1 VRSWPGGEQALVRW
15 RRVLLV
21 LLMIACVPVIVLV
34 MIIVHE
40 VGHTV
45 LARVLG
51 DGRATF
57 TLYSSHCIGCNLYD
71 SQRLSPMANVAVSLG
86 GVLFTGL
93 ATVAALGAACWRRRP
108 SWLPRWLLIELAAV
122 CFVGDFLWQ
131 IVQAAL
137 LPVPVREPVG
147 WGLGY
152 TDLNAA
158 VSFFSQATGWSHPA
172 AAGLGVALAVLYG
185 AAVGALARRAMLM
198 ARRPDRRGRSD
209 SAARPDAARHV

>member
-1 VRSWPGGEQALVRW
+1 VVRW
-15 RRVLLV
+15 QRRLLLA
-21 LLMIACVPVIVLV
+21 LLMVGCAPVITVA

-45 LARVLG
+45 VARLLG

-71 SQRLSPMANVAVSLG
+71 SQRLSPLGNVAVSLG

-93 ATVAALGAACWRRRP
+93 LTVGALGVLSWRRRP
-108 SWLPRWLLIELAAV
+108 SWLPRSLLVELAAI
-122 CFVGDFLWQ
+122 CFVGDFIWQ
-131 IVQAAL
+131 IIEAAQ
-137 LPVPVREPVG
+137 LPVPAREPVG

-158 VSFFSQATGWSHPA
+158 VSFFSEATGWSHA
-172 AAGLGVALAVLYG
+172 TAASIGIAAGVLYTTAVAVLAG
-185 AAVGALARRAMLM
+185 RARRSV
-198 ARRPDRRGRSD
+198 ARQTSSLR
-209 SAARPDAARHV
+209 

>member
-1 VRSWPGGEQALVRW
+1 MVRR

-21 LLMIACVPVIVLV
+21 LLIIVCVPAITLV

-45 LARVLG
+45 VARVLG

-71 SQRLSPMANVAVSLG
+71 SQRFSPMANVAVSLG

-93 ATVAALGAACWRRRP
+93 ATVMALGTACWRRRP

-158 VSFFSQATGWSHPA
+158 VSFFSQATGWSHAA
-172 AAGLGVALAVLYG
+172 AAGLGIALAVLYT
-185 AAVGALARRAMLM
+185 AAVAAVAYRAMLM
-198 ARRPDRRGRSD
+198 ARLPDRRVRSD
-209 SAARPDAARHV
+209 SAAHTDATRHV

>member
-1 VRSWPGGEQALVRW
+1 LVRW

-21 LLMIACVPVIVLV
+21 LLMIVCVAVITLV

-45 LARVLG
+45 VARVLG

-93 ATVAALGAACWRRRP
+93 VTVAALGTLCWSRRP
-108 SWLPRWLLIELAAV
+108 SWLPRWLLIEVAAV

-131 IVQAAL
+131 MVQAAL
-137 LPVPVREPVG
+137 LPVPAREPVG

-158 VSFFSQATGWSHPA
+158 VSFFSQATGWSHA
-172 AAGLGVALAVLYG
+172 VAAGIGIAAAVLYTG
-185 AAVGALARRAMLM
+185 AVAALARRAMLLT
-198 ARRPDRRGRSD
+198 RRSDNHVRSD
-209 SAARPDAARHV
+209 SAAHPDATRYA

>member
-1 VRSWPGGEQALVRW
+1 LVRW
-15 RRVLLV
+15 RRVLLA
-21 LLMIACVPVIVLV
+21 LLMIVCVAVITLV

-45 LARVLG
+45 VARVLG

-93 ATVAALGAACWRRRP
+93 VTVAALGTLCWSRRP
-108 SWLPRWLLIELAAV
+108 SWLPRWLLIEVAAV

-137 LPVPVREPVG
+137 LPVPAREPVG

-158 VSFFSQATGWSHPA
+158 VSFFSQATGCSHA
-172 AAGLGVALAVLYG
+172 VAAGIGIAAGVLYAG
-185 AAVGALARRAMLM
+185 AVAALARRAMLLT
-198 ARRPDRRGRSD
+198 RRSD
-209 SAARPDAARHV
+209 NHVRSDRAAHHPDATRHA

>member
-1 VRSWPGGEQALVRW
+1 LDRW
-15 RRVLLV
+15 RRLQRVLV
-21 LLMIACVPVIVLV
+21 VIVCVPISTFV

-45 LARVLG
+45 VARVLG

-93 ATVAALGAACWRRRP
+93 VTLAALGAACWPRRP
-108 SWLPRWLLIELAAV
+108 SWLPRWLLIEVAAV

-137 LPVPVREPVG
+137 LPVPAREPVG

-158 VSFFSQATGWSHPA
+158 VSFFSQATGWNHAA
-172 AAGLGVALAVLYG
+172 AAGIGIAAGVLYTAAVAALAHRAML
-185 AAVGALARRAMLM
+185 LARRS
-198 ARRPDRRGRSD
+198 DHVRSD
-209 SAARPDAARHV
+209 SAAHPEATRYA

>member
-1 VRSWPGGEQALVRW
+1 VVPW
-15 RRVLLV
+15 RRVLLA
-21 LLMIACVPVIVLV
+21 LLVIGCVPVITLA

-45 LARVLG
+45 VARLLG

-71 SQRLSPMANVAVSLG
+71 SQRLGPLANAAVSLG

-93 ATVAALGAACWRRRP
+93 LTVGALGVLGWRRRP
-108 SWLPRWLLIELAAV
+108 SWLPSWLLVEVAAIS
-122 CFVGDFLWQ
+122 FVGDFLWQ
-131 IVQAAL
+131 IIQAAQ
-137 LPVPVREPVG
+137 LPVPAREPVG

-158 VSFFSQATGWSHPA
+158 VSFFSEGTGWSHA
-172 AAGLGVALAVLYG
+172 AATSIGIAAGALYMTAVAVLAG
-185 AAVGALARRAMLM
+185 RARRSV
-198 ARRPDRRGRSD
+198 ARQTSSQADQVSTSAEAGR
-209 SAARPDAARHV
+209 

>member
-1 VRSWPGGEQALVRW
+1 LVRW

-21 LLMIACVPVIVLV
+21 LLVILCVPVVTFV

-45 LARVLG
+45 VARMLG

-71 SQRLSPMANVAVSLG
+71 SQRLSPLANVAVSLG

-93 ATVAALGAACWRRRP
+93 VTVAALGTACSRRRP

-158 VSFFSQATGWSHPA
+158 VSFFSQATGWSHA
-172 AAGLGVALAVLYG
+172 AAAALGIALAVLYT
-185 AAVGALARRAMLM
+185 AAVVTLANR
-198 ARRPDRRGRSD
+198 ARRPGRRSD
-209 SAARPDAARHV
+209 SRVRSDNVGRTVSSS

>member
-1 VRSWPGGEQALVRW
+1 LVRW

-21 LLMIACVPVIVLV
+21 LLMIVCVAVITLV

-45 LARVLG
+45 VARVLG

-93 ATVAALGAACWRRRP
+93 VTVAALGTLCWSRRP
-108 SWLPRWLLIELAAV
+108 SWLPRWLLIEVAAV

-137 LPVPVREPVG
+137 LPVPAREPVG

-158 VSFFSQATGWSHPA
+158 VSFFSQATGWSHA
-172 AAGLGVALAVLYG
+172 VAAGIGIAAGVLYTV
-185 AAVGALARRAMLM
+185 AVAALARRAMLLT
-198 ARRPDRRGRSD
+198 RRSD
-209 SAARPDAARHV
+209 NHVRSDRAAHPDATRYA

>member
-1 VRSWPGGEQALVRW
+1 LVRW
-15 RRVLLV
+15 RRILLALV
-21 LLMIACVPVIVLV
+21 VFICLPVITFV

-45 LARVLG
+45 VARVLG

-57 TLYSSHCIGCNLYD
+57 ILYSGHCIGCNLYD

-86 GVLFTGL
+86 GVLFTAL
-93 ATVAALGAACWRRRP
+93 ATVAALGTLCWSRRP
-108 SWLPRWLLIELAAV
+108 PWLPRWLLIEVAAV

-137 LPVPVREPVG
+137 LPVPAREPVG

-158 VSFFSQATGWSHPA
+158 VSFFSQATGLSHA
-172 AAGLGVALAVLYG
+172 ATATIGITLAVLYT
-185 AAVGALARRAMLM
+185 AAVAALAYH
-198 ARRPDRRGRSD
+198 ARPRGRWSG
-209 SAARPDAARHV
+209 SAVGSHRAGHPEATYYRGP

>member
-1 VRSWPGGEQALVRW
+1 MVRR

-21 LLMIACVPVIVLV
+21 LLIIVCVPASTLV

-45 LARVLG
+45 VARVLG
-51 DGRATF
+51 DSRATF

-93 ATVAALGAACWRRRP
+93 TTVATLGAACWRRRP
-108 SWLPRWLLIELAAV
+108 RWLPLWLLIELAAV

-137 LPVPVREPVG
+137 LPVPAREPVG

-152 TDLNAA
+152 TDLNAG
-158 VSFFSQATGWSHPA
+158 VSFFSQATGWSHAA
-172 AAGLGVALAVLYG
+172 AAGLGVALAVLYTSG
-185 AAVGALARRAMLM
+185 VAALAHRVMLL
-198 ARRPDRRGRSD
+198 ARRPDSRSHSD
-209 SAARPDAARHV
+209 SAAHPDATRYV

>member
-1 VRSWPGGEQALVRW
+1 MVRW
-15 RRVLLV
+15 RRILLPLV
-21 LLMIACVPVIVLV
+21 VIVCLPATTFV

-45 LARVLG
+45 VARLLG

-57 TLYSSHCIGCNLYD
+57 ILYSAHCIGCNLYD

-86 GVLFTGL
+86 GVVFTAL
-93 ATVAALGAACWRRRP
+93 ATVAALGILCWSRRP
-108 SWLPRWLLIELAAV
+108 SWLPRWLLIEVAAV

-137 LPVPVREPVG
+137 LPVPAREPVG

-158 VSFFSQATGWSHPA
+158 VSFFSQATGWSHA
-172 AAGLGVALAVLYG
+172 AAAAIGITLAVLYT
-185 AAVGALARRAMLM
+185 AAVAALVHRARRLG
-198 ARRPDRRGRSD
+198 RRSGSAVGSRR
-209 SAARPDAARHV
+209 AVHPEATY

>member
-1 VRSWPGGEQALVRW
+1 LVRW

-21 LLMIACVPVIVLV
+21 LLMIACIPAITLA

-40 VGHTV
+40 VGHTLV
-45 LARVLG
+45 ARALG

-93 ATVAALGAACWRRRP
+93 ATVAALGTLCWRRRP
-108 SWLPRWLLIELAAV
+108 SWLPRWLLIELAGV
-122 CFVGDFLWQ
+122 CFIGDFLWQ

-158 VSFFSQATGWSHPA
+158 VSFFSQATGWSHAA
-172 AAGLGVALAVLYG
+172 AAGLGIALAMLYS
-185 AAVGALARRAMLM
+185 AAVAALARRAMLM
-198 ARRPDRRGRSD
+198 ARRADRCVRSD
-209 SAARPDAARHV
+209 SAAHPDATRYV